1 MAIKE
6 DCAFLL
12 VPENGSRRSCIAL
25 KEMIC
30 IKRECPFYK
39 NFETA
44 KRDIEKYG
52 YRRKVR

>member
-6 DCAFLL
+6 DCAFLQ
-12 VPENGSRRSCIAL
+12 VPENGGRRSCIAL

-30 IKRECPFYK
+30 LKRKCPFYK

-44 KRDIEKYG
+44 KKTLKNTVFGGR
-52 YRRKVR
+52 

>member
-6 DCAFLL
+6 DCAFLQ
-12 VPENGSRRSCIAL
+12 VPEYGGRRSCIAL

-30 IKRECPFYK
+30 LKRECPFYK

>member
-6 DCAFLL
+6 DCAFLQ

-30 IKRECPFYK
+30 LKRKCPFYK
-39 NFETA
+39 DFETE
-44 KRDIEKYG
+44 RNDIKKYG